1 MARKDNVAVEGSQPT
16 AATEGGQTGAV
27 RGRSQREIVWN
38 RFKRHRLAVI
48 CGFILVGLYLAAIA
62 APFIAP
68 YGYAEIDYTAINQ
81 GPSLAHPMGA
91 DNLGRDELT
100 RVIYGGRVSLLVG
113 LSVGVFSTVLG
124 AAVGIV
130 AGFYGRFVDTIV
142 MAVTDFWLTLPF
154 LAVLLV
160 LGAIFQFT
168 PVTISIVLVLI
179 LWPPIARLVRGE
191 VLSLR
196 GQEYVQA
203 AKAIGVSGMRTML
216 RHILPNTIG
225 IMLVQ
230 ATLITA
236 EAILIESVL
245 SFLGLGIQPPTP
257 SWGNMLAD
265 ARTTITLYPW
275 LAIFPG
281 LMIIITALS
290 VNFLGDGLRDAL
302 DPQATE

>member
-1 MARKDNVAVEGSQPT
+1 MARKDDVAVEGAQPT

-68 YGYAEIDYTAINQ
+68 YGYAEIDYAAINQ
-81 GPSLAHPMGA
+81 GPSWAHPMGA

-203 AKAIGVSGMRTML
+203 AKAIGVSGVRTML
-216 RHILPNTIG
+216 RHILPNTVG

>member
-1 MARKDNVAVEGSQPT
+1 MARRDNVAVEGAQPT
-16 AATEGGQTGAV
+16 AAAEGGQTGAV

-48 CGFILVGLYLAAIA
+48 CGFILVGLYLAAAA
-62 APFIAP
+62 APLIAP

-81 GPSLAHPMGA
+81 GPSWAHPMGA

-124 AAVGIV
+124 AVVGIV
-130 AGFYGRFVDTIV
+130 AGFYGRFIDTIV
-142 MAVTDFWLTLPF
+142 MSVTDFWLTLPF

-168 PVTISIVLVLI
+168 PVTIAGVLVLL

-203 AKAIGVSGMRTML
+203 AKAIGVSGLRTML
-216 RHILPNTIG
+216 RHILPNTVG